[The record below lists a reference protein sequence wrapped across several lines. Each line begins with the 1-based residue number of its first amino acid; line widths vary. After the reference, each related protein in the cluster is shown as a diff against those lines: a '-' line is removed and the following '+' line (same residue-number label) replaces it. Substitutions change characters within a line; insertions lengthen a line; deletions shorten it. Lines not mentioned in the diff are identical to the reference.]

1 MIGVVTTGV
10 VTFGV
15 TRGRRVQLAI
25 ARTRIAI
32 GCSRLRRLTT
42 GPARR
47 RLLVLLEHAGNLP
60 CHLAPRADQ
69 RRGQLTKLAKQLAL
83 TTRLR
88 KVNRP
93 STVNSR
99 HRLKW

>member
-1 MIGVVTTGV
+1 M
-10 VTFGV
+10 
-15 TRGRRVQLAI
+15 
-25 ARTRIAI
+25 ARTRITI

-60 CHLAPRADQ
+60 CQLAPRADQ
-69 RRGQLTKLAKQLAL
+69 RCEADGGLGRCRGRGQLTKVAKQLAL

-93 STVNSR
+93 GTANNR

>member
-1 MIGVVTTGV
+1 MIGVVMTGV

-15 TRGRRVQLAI
+15 TRGRGVQLAI

-47 RLLVLLEHAGNLP
+47 RLLVLLEHAGNLS
-60 CHLAPRADQ
+60 CHLTPRADQ
-69 RRGQLTKLAKQLAL
+69 RRGQLTKQLAL

-93 STVNSR
+93 STANSR